1 MPGAIRAASKRLA
14 LFIKK
19 NRATLFLTLIVVIF
33 FWQYL
38 CLSRTALFGDISWY
52 YYPSRLFFRA
62 TIQSGHI
69 PFWCR
74 DIFSGYPLYADS
86 ESGLFYIPTL
96 LSFFLPALA
105 GLNYFI
111 FLHYLALALFTYL
124 YGRVIGLSRAASV
137 FAGLSFGLG
146 GFALAHIGHVNVVA
160 SLTWF
165 PLILYLIEKGLQ
177 KDTYSYF
184 FWAGLVLGLQFLA
197 GFLMI
202 SLFTITLAF
211 FYVVLHPREAGWSMR
226 SMLRALGMFGVF
238 LVIGFGVGAIQ
249 ILPSFE
255 LVKESVRAGGLG
267 ASSASRFNFPPL
279 NLISFVFPFFFGTP
293 NRYWGPWNIAE
304 LHAYVG
310 ILPLMLAPA
319 AFFRKVSWHAKF
331 FLAAGFA
338 AFIMSLGK
346 LGYFYTLL
354 HRLPGYSVLKEPAR
368 FVMIVDFAMIILAAI
383 GLDRLLARKEFG
395 LRKIA
400 RLTRGLLVGA
410 VLLFTGLIVTKILL
424 VHDIMGFGTFAW
436 RLAGA
441 LGYYN
446 LHPLVSTLSITN
458 SALFMP
464 AILILV
470 VLGFLWLWR
479 KGLFNRR
486 IMVAFFLG
494 LVIFEL
500 FFIGHELLPKI
511 PTEGIGQEPAVIRSI
526 KQDGGLFRV
535 FSTTTEGWSEY
546 RPNVLMGYGLEDIN
560 GYSSLAPKR
569 YQFFQRWGI
578 QNRNWTAINLLC
590 VRYII
595 DRISW
600 VNSQPF
606 DLARPLSFSGPGQS
620 QQWYGDSSPAHSVEF
635 LATVSGGGPLPT
647 GTKVAE
653 LYAETN
659 GAELGPYPVRVGI
672 ETGQLE
678 YEANPS
684 PPDGQSAPMPI
695 YEPGP
700 AGKKLSY
707 LGVVALENQADTDV
721 LGIRLVTTADLG
733 GRTFQ
738 VSGINLV
745 GSERDPLQVG
755 PRVARDG
762 EILVYRNPGE
772 MPRAFMVGNVAFVSD
787 FAAATN
793 KLLKGNLD
801 PMKTATL
808 ETPCV
813 DPLLQA
819 KMAAWQP
826 DRNVQGTAHFSQKE
840 DGKISIDA
848 DAPDECVLIVS
859 QNYMGGWKATID
871 GQPTPVFPAW
881 GALTALYLPR
891 GSHHIQMFYDPPG
904 LRLGAL
910 VALLALVA
918 VIMGLVFLGLRQRRR
933 LRLR

>member
-1 MPGAIRAASKRLA
+1 MGAVRAASKRLA
-14 LFIKK
+14 LFVKK
-19 NRATLFLTLIVVIF
+19 NRATLFLTLFVVIF

-38 CLSRTALFGDISWY
+38 CLSRTSVFGDTSWY
-52 YYPSRLFFRA
+52 YYPGRIFFRA
-62 TIQSGHI
+62 AFRSGHL

-86 ESGLFYIPTL
+86 ESGLFYLPTL

-111 FLHYLALALFTYL
+111 FLHYLALALFTYM

-137 FAGLSFGLG
+137 FAGLSFALA
-146 GFALAHIGHVNVVA
+146 GFALAHIGQVNVVA
-160 SLTWF
+160 SMTWF

-177 KDTYSYF
+177 KDAYSYF
-184 FWAGLVLGLQFLA
+184 LWAGLVLGLQFLA
-197 GFLMI
+197 GFLMV

-211 FYVVLHPREAGWSMR
+211 FYVMLHPQEAGRSMR
-226 SMLRALGMFGVF
+226 GMLRVLGMFGVF
-238 LVIGFGVGAIQ
+238 LVIGFGLGAIQ
-249 ILPSFE
+249 NLPSVE
-255 LVKESVRAGGLG
+255 LVKESVRAGGLNP
-267 ASSASRFNFPPL
+267 SSASQYNFPPL
-279 NLISFVFPFFFGTP
+279 NIISFVFPFFFGTP
-293 NRYWGPWNIAE
+293 ARYWGPWNIAE
-304 LHAYVG
+304 VHAYVG
-310 ILPLMLAPA
+310 ILPVMLAPA
-319 AFFRKVSWHAKF
+319 ALFRKASWHAKF
-331 FLAAGFA
+331 FLGAGLT
-338 AFIMSLGK
+338 AFILSFGK
-346 LGYFYTLL
+346 LGYLYSLL

-368 FVMIVDFAMIILAAI
+368 FVMIVDFALIILAAI
-383 GLDRLLARKEFG
+383 GLDRLLARKDFG
-395 LRKIA
+395 LRRIA
-400 RLTRGLLVGA
+400 RLTRGLLIGTA
-410 VLLFTGLIVTKILL
+410 LLFAGLTATRILL
-424 VHDIMGFGTFAW
+424 GHDILGFGTFAW

-441 LGYYN
+441 LGYHN
-446 LHPLVSTLSITN
+446 LHPLVSTVSITN
-458 SALFMP
+458 SAFFVP

-479 KGLFNRR
+479 KGLLNRR
-486 IMVAFFLG
+486 IMVAVFLG

-500 FFIGHELLPKI
+500 FFVGHELFPMIVAK
-511 PTEGIGQEPAVIRSI
+511 GIGQEPAVIRSI
-526 KQDGGLFRV
+526 KEDGGAFRV
-535 FSTTTEGWSEY
+535 LSTTREGWSEY
-546 RPNVLMGYGLEDIN
+546 RPNALMTYGLEDVN
-560 GYSSLAPKR
+560 GYSSVAPMR

-578 QNRNWTAINLLC
+578 QNVNWTAVNLLN

-595 DRISW
+595 DRVSW
-600 VNSQPF
+600 VNGQPF

-620 QQWYGDSSPAHSVEF
+620 QQWYGGGSPAHSVEF
-635 LATVSGGGPLPT
+635 LSAISGGVSLPA

-653 LYAETN
+653 LYAQVN
-659 GAELGPYPVRVGI
+659 GAELGPYPIRVGI

-678 YEANPS
+678 YDAQPS
-684 PPDGQSAPMPI
+684 RPDGEPAPMPI
-695 YEPGP
+695 FK
-700 AGKKLSY
+700 AGGAGEKRFY
-707 LGVVALENQADTDV
+707 LGVLALDNQADTDV

-871 GQPTPVFPAW
+871 GEPTPVFPAW
-881 GALTALYLPR
+881 GALTALYLPK
-891 GSHHIQMFYDPPG
+891 GSHHIQMVYDPPG
-904 LRLGAL
+904 LRTGAL
-910 VALLALVA
+910 ITLLALVA
-918 VIMGLVFLGLRQRRR
+918 GILGLVFIGLRERHRRR
-933 LRLR
+933 LS